1 MECGGGEGGGRCC
14 SRVGTTRGGSGWPRR
29 RRRRRRLS
37 WTKSIL
43 WPPIPRHPFASSLT
57 FRPLP
62 TNPPPPPPPS
72 PSPSDSIHPSKAVGQ
87 VGGGGGGG
95 GRRVVWAG
103 CRCRVITTLKTR
115 VALAHPTPPAP
126 FPRRSALSDRHIG
139 VSAMPRLLMIVDSL
153 LSLSMED
160 TQKSLY

>member
-1 MECGGGEGGGRCC
+1 MWGGGRCC

-57 FRPLP
+57 PFLLIPHLP
-62 TNPPPPPPPS
+62 SPSLPPPPIPS
-72 PSPSDSIHPSKAVGQ
+72 TRLRLWGKSEEEEA
-87 VGGGGGGG
+87 GGG

-115 VALAHPTPPAP
+115 VALAHPTTPA
-126 FPRRSALSDRHIG
+126 RHQSTLSDRHIG
-139 VSAMPRLLMIVDSL
+139 VPTMPTRLLLMVGIVPRRRYSG
-153 LSLSMED
+153 E
-160 TQKSLY
+160 SLY

>member
-1 MECGGGEGGGRCC
+1 MWGGGWCC

-57 FRPLP
+57 LLPLP
-62 TNPPPPPPPS
+62 TNPPHLPLSPP
-72 PSPSDSIHPSKAVGQ
+72 IPSKAVGQ
-87 VGGGGGGG
+87 VGGG

-115 VALAHPTPPAP
+115 VALAHPTTPY
-126 FPRRSALSDRHIG
+126 PRRSTLSDQHIG
-139 VSAMPRLLMIVDSL
+139 VSAIPRLLMVVDIVSR
-153 LSLSMED
+153 
-160 TQKSLY
+160 